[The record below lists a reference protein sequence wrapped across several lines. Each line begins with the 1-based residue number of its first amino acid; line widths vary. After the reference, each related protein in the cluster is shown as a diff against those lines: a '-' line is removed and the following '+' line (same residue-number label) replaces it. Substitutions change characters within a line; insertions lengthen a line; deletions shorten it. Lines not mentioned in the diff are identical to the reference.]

1 MELATAL
8 SAAGIPIE
16 NFRQTLLHEA
26 QELADDDVRINK
38 RLGDFGAALIKPGAN
53 LVHHCNTGSGRK
65 HSGGR
70 SRVARSD
77 QSALSCSRTPSR
89 CFQLISLL
97 RVSSSTVS
105 VLLSP
110 VLSPLLTTALRSA

>member
-65 HSGGR
+65 HSDGR

-77 QSALSCSRTPSR
+77 QSALSCSRIPSR
-89 CFQLISLL
+89 CSQLISRL
-97 RVSSSTVS
+97 RVSSSAVS
-105 VLLSP
+105 VLLLA
-110 VLSPLLTTALRSA
+110 VLSPLLTTALRSV

>member
-53 LVHHCNTGSGRK
+53 LVHHCNTGSGRNE
-65 HSGGR
+65 
-70 SRVARSD
+70 
-77 QSALSCSRTPSR
+77 
-89 CFQLISLL
+89 
-97 RVSSSTVS
+97 ST
-105 VLLSP
+105 
-110 VLSPLLTTALRSA
+110 AAEG